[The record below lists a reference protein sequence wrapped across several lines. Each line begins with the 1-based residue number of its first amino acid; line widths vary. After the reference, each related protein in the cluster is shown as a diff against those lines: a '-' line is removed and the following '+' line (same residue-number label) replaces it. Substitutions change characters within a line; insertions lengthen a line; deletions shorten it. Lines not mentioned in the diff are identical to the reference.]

1 MLRPFVA
8 PAASRG
14 LCLGLRLRCPPILR
28 GRAFSGREEV
38 RELDPHGPKGLT
50 ESTPSTSSAITSF
63 TGGLP
68 ASRDFDLRQSFRKFP
83 LHRDVQLGLMKMG
96 VSVPTRVQDLTMPM
110 LMEGVSTFILAQTG
124 TGKTLAYVLPLVHKL
139 LSTNAEGF
147 FPKSRKP
154 RAIIVQPTRELA
166 LQTIKVVRNFPVRS
180 VVCAPSCFFV
190 KETQALFAGVDVV
203 VTTPFRLILHLG
215 KADMVLNEVRHVVF
229 DEADTLCDTFYE
241 KDTSKVLKGLE
252 EDCPTKP
259 QVIIVGATRTGAVS
273 AFLRKHMNN
282 TQVMPVVTTDAHVP
296 PPHLEQVFVPTRG
309 KRLLSVLWDVLGEVP
324 TVGKKTLIFTNRAP
338 TCKAVHKSL
347 LEHGMNAVC
356 LHGNVHPDKRKQAWD
371 SFAGGGKADVMV
383 CTNLASRGLDFSNVH
398 HVVMYDFPLNMADYL
413 HRVGRTARG
422 GRAGRVTT
430 ITPRR
435 YWPFV
440 SKIQEATKQGK
451 PIEVRNMSKKV
462 KKILAI
468 ENYQK
473 VLQSRDV
480 KKSVKQKLKQRLG
493 LPPAR
498 NIGSKE
504 TKAAMKRLD
513 RRMKAIKH
521 VRYLW
526 KRGILKRGHKIP
538 QMPDKQ
544 VEASETQTVSTL
556 VRARDGLLQDL
567 DAWVAAFA
575 ADCVYEDLY
584 YAQPATGRLLQEKL
598 LPKGARM
605 ILDHVSDGRSS
616 CGFTWHIQ
624 QEGVGTGQRGLC
636 FLRLNSS
643 GEVAYVRELGE
654 PLFKAGVLTEQ
665 LLQALT
671 KDQPKKLRA
680 ASSTTQTPTT
690 APGIVKYLYGDVQ
703 ESGGDAVRFYADD
716 VVYEDMNYDTPFVG
730 KTAVEGFL
738 NRFQDIEGVTFVLEE
753 VSDGEK
759 AVGFTYHIDVA
770 GQPRGIRGVTFYEID
785 DKGKVKYVRD
795 VPESATKPPPVQQ
808 VPLQMEA
815 V

>member
-556 VRARDGLLQDL
+556 VRARDGLLQ
-567 DAWVAAFA
+567 VVPNRRRQNRG
-575 ADCVYEDLY
+575 ADRPENVWHTDRHR
-584 YAQPATGRLLQEKL
+584 RLLQEKL

>member
-180 VVCAPSCFFV
+180 VVCAPSCSFV

-556 VRARDGLLQDL
+556 VRARDGLLQ
-567 DAWVAAFA
+567 VVPNRRRQNRG
-575 ADCVYEDLY
+575 ADRPENAPL
-584 YAQPATGRLLQEKL
+584 QP
-598 LPKGARM
+598 
-605 ILDHVSDGRSS
+605 V
-616 CGFTWHIQ
+616 
-624 QEGVGTGQRGLC
+624 
-636 FLRLNSS
+636 RLNSN
-643 GEVAYVRELGE
+643 EA
-654 PLFKAGVLTEQ
+654 P
-665 LLQALT
+665 
-671 KDQPKKLRA
+671 A
-680 ASSTTQTPTT
+680 AS
-690 APGIVKYLYGDVQ
+690 
-703 ESGGDAVRFYADD
+703 
-716 VVYEDMNYDTPFVG
+716 
-730 KTAVEGFL
+730 
-738 NRFQDIEGVTFVLEE
+738 NRRRRTV
-753 VSDGEK
+753 
-759 AVGFTYHIDVA
+759 
-770 GQPRGIRGVTFYEID
+770 
-785 DKGKVKYVRD
+785 
-795 VPESATKPPPVQQ
+795 
-808 VPLQMEA
+808 M
-815 V
+815 

>member
-8 PAASRG
+8 RAASCG
-14 LCLGLRLRCPPILR
+14 PCLGCRLRCPPILR
-28 GRAFSGREEV
+28 GRAFSESREEV
-38 RELDPHGPKGLT
+38 RELDPHGPKGTPKGLT

-110 LMEGVSTFILAQTG
+110 LMEGGVSTFILAQTG

-139 LSTNAEGF
+139 LSTNTEGF

-180 VVCAPSCFFV
+180 VVCAPSCSFV

-241 KDTSKVLKGLE
+241 KDTSKLLKGLE

-371 SFAGGGKADVMV
+371 SFAGAGKADVMV

-498 NIGSKE
+498 NVGSKE

-556 VRARDGLLQDL
+556 VRARDGLLQ
-567 DAWVAAFA
+567 VVPNRRRQNRG
-575 ADCVYEDLY
+575 ADRPENAPL
-584 YAQPATGRLLQEKL
+584 QP
-598 LPKGARM
+598 
-605 ILDHVSDGRSS
+605 V
-616 CGFTWHIQ
+616 
-624 QEGVGTGQRGLC
+624 
-636 FLRLNSS
+636 RLNSN
-643 GEVAYVRELGE
+643 EA
-654 PLFKAGVLTEQ
+654 P
-665 LLQALT
+665 
-671 KDQPKKLRA
+671 A
-680 ASSTTQTPTT
+680 AS
-690 APGIVKYLYGDVQ
+690 
-703 ESGGDAVRFYADD
+703 
-716 VVYEDMNYDTPFVG
+716 
-730 KTAVEGFL
+730 
-738 NRFQDIEGVTFVLEE
+738 NRRRRTV
-753 VSDGEK
+753 
-759 AVGFTYHIDVA
+759 
-770 GQPRGIRGVTFYEID
+770 
-785 DKGKVKYVRD
+785 
-795 VPESATKPPPVQQ
+795 
-808 VPLQMEA
+808 M
-815 V
+815 

>member
-1 MLRPFVA
+1 MLRPSCAHLRLRVA
-8 PAASRG
+8 PRG
-14 LCLGLRLRCPPILR
+14 LCLGWRLRCPP
-28 GRAFSGREEV
+28 GRAFGSEGDEV
-38 RELDPHGPKGLT
+38 RELDPHGPKGPKAFNG
-50 ESTPSTSSAITSF
+50 EPSTSSSNAITSF

-68 ASRDFDLRQSFRKFP
+68 MSRDFDLRQSFRKFP

-96 VSVPTRVQDLTMPM
+96 VSVPTRVQDLTIPM

-124 TGKTLAYVLPLVHKL
+124 TGKTLAYVLPIVHKL
-139 LSTNAEGF
+139 LSTNTEGF

-166 LQTIKVVRNFPVRS
+166 LQTIRVVRNFPVRS
-180 VVCAPSCFFV
+180 VVCAPSCSFV

-241 KDTSKVLKGLE
+241 KDSSKLLQGLE

-338 TCKAVHKSL
+338 TCKVVHKSL

-356 LHGNVHPDKRKQAWD
+356 LHGNVHPDKRKQAWEA
-371 SFAGGGKADVMV
+371 FGKAKADVMV
-383 CTNLASRGLDFSNVH
+383 CTNLASRGLDFSHVH

-473 VLQSRDV
+473 VLQARDIR
-480 KKSVKQKLKQRLG
+480 KSVKQRLKKRLG

-521 VRYLW
+521 MRFLW
-526 KRGILKRGHKIP
+526 KRGILKRGQKIP
-538 QMPDKQ
+538 RMPDKQ

-556 VRARDGLLQDL
+556 VRARDGLLQ
-567 DAWVAAFA
+567 VVPSRRRVNRR
-575 ADCVYEDLY
+575 ADRPENAPV
-584 YAQPATGRLLQEKL
+584 QPARL
-598 LPKGARM
+598 
-605 ILDHVSDGRSS
+605 SS
-616 CGFTWHIQ
+616 H
-624 QEGVGTGQRGLC
+624 E
-636 FLRLNSS
+636 
-643 GEVAYVRELGE
+643 A
-654 PLFKAGVLTEQ
+654 P
-665 LLQALT
+665 
-671 KDQPKKLRA
+671 A
-680 ASSTTQTPTT
+680 ASHRRRRT
-690 APGIVKYLYGDVQ
+690 V
-703 ESGGDAVRFYADD
+703 
-716 VVYEDMNYDTPFVG
+716 M
-730 KTAVEGFL
+730 
-738 NRFQDIEGVTFVLEE
+738 
-753 VSDGEK
+753 
-759 AVGFTYHIDVA
+759 
-770 GQPRGIRGVTFYEID
+770 
-785 DKGKVKYVRD
+785 
-795 VPESATKPPPVQQ
+795 
-808 VPLQMEA
+808 
-815 V
+815 